1 MKHALSAGLVAV
13 MLAGCASIFSGTTQ
27 EVAIRTTP
35 GTKYTVRNYSG
46 QQVAVGLV
54 GEDSTA
60 RFDLQRG
67 VKYFSPHAYQVSLSQ
82 RGYRPTAVNID
93 PGINPWYFGNILL
106 GGLIGMVIVDPLT
119 GAMYRMVPRTDE
131 AMLIPTGEDIEALD
145 REDAVLHRTRGYP
158 VSRHDYTARQVL
170 KATTCAPLG
179 NALVERLNSPA
190 EQLTFEC
197 RDGRKQ
203 VIACNSGVGCRVL

>member
-1 MKHALSAGLVAV
+1 MKHTLSVGLVAV
-13 MLAGCASIFSGTTQ
+13 TLAGCASIFSGTTQ
-27 EVAIRTTP
+27 EVAIRSTP
-35 GTKYTVRNYSG
+35 GTKYVVKNYSG
-46 QQVAVGLV
+46 QQVATGLV

-60 RFDLQRG
+60 RFDLERG
-67 VKYFSPHAYQVSLSQ
+67 VKYFSPHAYHVSLSQ
-82 RGYRPTAVNID
+82 RGYRAATVNID

-106 GGLIGMVIVDPLT
+106 GGVIGMVIVDPLT

-131 AMLIPTGEDIEALD
+131 AMLVPTGEDIEALD
-145 REDAVLHRTRGYP
+145 REDAVLRRTRGYP

-179 NALVERLNSPA
+179 NALVKGINSPA

-197 RDGRKQ
+197 RDGRAQ
-203 VIACNSGVGCRVL
+203 VIACSSGIGCRAL